1 MKKLDRTNTNA
12 FTTHLPFIF
21 FMIGSFLIAYQL
33 INNSPLSK
41 VKKGTH
47 ELFCTFYVENGPA
60 DRRKVD
66 PDLVTDYVEG
76 TWLFVNGSANNCEL
90 VSRVKRL

>member
-1 MKKLDRTNTNA
+1 MKRLDRINTNA

-33 INNSPLSK
+33 INSSPLSK

-47 ELFCTFYVENGPA
+47 NLFCVFKVENGPS

-66 PDLVTDYVEG
+66 PDLITDYVDG
-76 TWLFVNGSANNCEL
+76 TWLFSNGSATNCEL
-90 VSRVKRL
+90 VSKTKHL